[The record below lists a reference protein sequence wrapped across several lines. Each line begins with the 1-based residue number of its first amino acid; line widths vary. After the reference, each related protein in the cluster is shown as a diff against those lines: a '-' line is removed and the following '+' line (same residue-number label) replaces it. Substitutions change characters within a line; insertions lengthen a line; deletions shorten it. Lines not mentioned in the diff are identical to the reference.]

1 MSRWRTTLEFGA
13 LTRRGFVK
21 LVAASAVAATEAGR
35 LSEAA
40 AEEKFTIASTGG
52 SWGEG
57 IRESFVT
64 GTNFEKR
71 FDVSVAYSHQLESVA
86 ASKVLANCGKPVFS
100 VTANAQ
106 AEAML
111 MADGGCLAGYDTGL
125 VTNYKAIYP
134 VLRLEQNPG
143 IGPYYAP
150 FLFLVWGLAWNSKHA
165 KKPTSYKDL
174 WKPEYEGRIGV
185 PAYGWYGIYWLHAVN
200 KMLGGNEDNITPGM
214 QAIADLVKKNNAV
227 IVENVDH
234 GNKLF
239 EREEIV
245 MAPFWNGRTFA
256 LQDKGVPV
264 GFEFVPYS
272 IALGNGFVVVKGTS
286 FPELAQRF
294 VNLTL
299 DGENQMGMVRRF
311 KYPPSSRNVK
321 LPAEFERIEVTEG
334 QLEQSAR
341 LDWKKIN
348 DHRGAYL
355 ERWNK
360 EVLG

>member
-1 MSRWRTTLEFGA
+1 MSKRPGRSELDG
-13 LTRRGFVK
+13 LNRRGFMKVM
-21 LVAASAVAATEAGR
+21 AAAAIAAAEAGR
-35 LSEAA
+35 PHVAA

-52 SWGEG
+52 SWGDG
-57 IRESFVT
+57 IKESFVT

-71 FDVSVAYSHQLESVA
+71 LNASVAYSQQLESVA
-86 ASKVLANCGKPVFS
+86 ASKVLANCGNPVFS

-111 MADGGCLAGYDTGL
+111 MADGGCLAGYNREI
-125 VTNYKAIYP
+125 VTNYADIHP
-134 VLRLEQNPG
+134 VLRLEQTPG

-150 FLFLVWGLAWNSKHA
+150 FLFLVWGLAWNTKLA
-165 KKPTSYKDL
+165 KKPASYQDL
-174 WKPEYEGRIGV
+174 WRPEYRGKVGV

-200 KMLGGNEDNITPGM
+200 KMLGGNEDNISPGM
-214 QAIADLVKKNNAV
+214 QAMADLVRKNSAV
-227 IVENVDH
+227 IIENVDH

-245 MAPFWNGRTFA
+245 AAPFWNGRTFA

-264 GFEFVPYS
+264 EFGFVPYS
-272 IALGNGFVVVKGTS
+272 IALGNGFTVVKGTA

-311 KYPPSSRNVK
+311 KYPPSNRKVK
-321 LPAEFERIEVTEG
+321 LPSDLARVQVSEG